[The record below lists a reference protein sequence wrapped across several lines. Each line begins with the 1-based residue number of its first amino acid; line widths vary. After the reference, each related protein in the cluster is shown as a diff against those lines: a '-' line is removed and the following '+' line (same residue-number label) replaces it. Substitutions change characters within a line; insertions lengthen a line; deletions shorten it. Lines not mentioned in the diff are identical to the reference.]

1 MSIAHELRAQFP
13 FYAPKAPPDHY
24 LDNAATSQIHRQA
37 LDAMVRQ
44 ETSRANVQRSPH
56 RLAEAATLAYGQAR
70 ERAGRFLN
78 AASADEV
85 VFTSGATAA
94 LNLVACCFGSTLK
107 PGDEVVLSAAEH
119 HSNFVPWL
127 RLRDRAGIRLRV
139 LPVLPNG
146 RIATASLAD
155 LVTER
160 CRLIALTHCSNVTG
174 AVSDVKAAVAAARAV
189 GARVLLDGAQR
200 VQHGPVDVQA
210 LGADFY
216 AFSGHKCFGPT
227 GVGVLWAR
235 RAVLDALPPFLTGGG
250 MVGTV
255 SLEELSFAP
264 PPARF
269 EAGTPPIAQ
278 AVGLGAALDW
288 MMTLPWAEIHD
299 YESALLA
306 RLLEGLARLPAVR
319 LIGPGDLD
327 ARLPIVSFEV
337 AGVHPHD
344 VCQVL
349 GERGVALRG
358 GHHCAQ
364 PLFAALGSEG
374 ATRASIALYNDFADV
389 DALLAGLEHALR
401 VLS

>member
-1 MSIAHELRAQFP
+1 VNIAHELRAQFP
-13 FYAPKAPPDHY
+13 FYAAPQSCHY

-37 LDAMVRQ
+37 LDAMVSQ
-44 ETSRANVQRSPH
+44 ETHRANVHRSPY

-70 ERAGRFLN
+70 ERVARFLN

-85 VFTSGATAA
+85 VFTSGATAS
-94 LNLVACCFGSTLK
+94 LNLVAYCFGATLQ
-107 PGDEVVLSAAEH
+107 PGDEVLLSAAEH

-139 LPVLPNG
+139 LPVLANG
-146 RIATASLAD
+146 RIDMACLPD

-160 CRLIALTHCSNVTG
+160 CKLIAITHCSNVTG
-174 AVSDVKAAVAAARAV
+174 AVTDVETVVAAARTV
-189 GARVLLDGAQR
+189 GAKVLLDGAQQ
-200 VQHGPVDVQA
+200 VQHGPVDVQT

-216 AFSGHKCFGPT
+216 AFSSHKCFGPT
-227 GVGVLWAR
+227 GVGVLWGR
-235 RAVLDALPPFLTGGG
+235 KSVLDALPPFLTGGG

-255 SLEELSFAP
+255 SLETASFAA

-269 EAGTPPIAQ
+269 EAGTPPVGQ
-278 AVGLGAALDW
+278 AVGLGAAVDW
-288 MMTLPWAEIHD
+288 MMTLPWAEIHQ

-306 RLLEGLARLPAVR
+306 RLLDGLGSFPAVR
-319 LIGPGDLD
+319 LIGPDDLH

-349 GERGVALRG
+349 GEREVALRG

-364 PLFAALGSEG
+364 PLLTALGSEG
-374 ATRASIALYNDFADV
+374 ATRASIALYNDAADV
-389 DALLAGLEHALR
+389 DAFLTGLEYALK

>member
-1 MSIAHELRAQFP
+1 MNIAHELRAQFP
-13 FYAPKAPPDHY
+13 FYAAPQSCHY

-37 LDAMVRQ
+37 LDAMVSQ
-44 ETSRANVQRSPH
+44 ETHRANVHRSPY

-70 ERAGRFLN
+70 ERVARFLN

-85 VFTSGATAA
+85 VFTSGATAS
-94 LNLVACCFGSTLK
+94 LNLVAYCFGATLQ
-107 PGDEVVLSAAEH
+107 PGDEVLLSAAEH

-139 LPVLPNG
+139 LPVLANG
-146 RIATASLAD
+146 RIDMACLPD

-160 CRLIALTHCSNVTG
+160 CKLIAITHCSNVTG
-174 AVSDVKAAVAAARAV
+174 AVTDVETVVAAARTV
-189 GARVLLDGAQR
+189 GAKVLLDGAQQ
-200 VQHGPVDVQA
+200 VQHGPVDVQT

-216 AFSGHKCFGPT
+216 AFSSHKCFGPT
-227 GVGVLWAR
+227 GVGVLWGR
-235 RAVLDALPPFLTGGG
+235 KSVLDALPPFLTGGG

-255 SLEELSFAP
+255 SLETASFAA

-269 EAGTPPIAQ
+269 EAGTPPVGQ
-278 AVGLGAALDW
+278 AVGLGAAVDW
-288 MMTLPWAEIHD
+288 MMTLPWAEIHQ

-306 RLLEGLARLPAVR
+306 RLLDGLGSFPAVR
-319 LIGPGDLD
+319 LIGPDDLH

-349 GERGVALRG
+349 GEREVALRG

-364 PLFAALGSEG
+364 PLLTALGSEG
-374 ATRASIALYNDFADV
+374 ATRASIALYNDAADV
-389 DALLAGLEHALR
+389 DAFLTGLEYALK